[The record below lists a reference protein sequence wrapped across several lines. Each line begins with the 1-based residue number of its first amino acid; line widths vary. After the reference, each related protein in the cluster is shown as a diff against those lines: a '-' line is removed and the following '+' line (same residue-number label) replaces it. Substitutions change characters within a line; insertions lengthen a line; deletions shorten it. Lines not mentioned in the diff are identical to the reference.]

1 MFSSFFWGNAI
12 NSRNKSSI
20 LVLTS
25 QFYRGGIM
33 PHNDRKKQILTAVEQ
48 LAAKKRLYEI
58 TLEEVARQAKVGKGT
73 IYRNFSDKDDL
84 LFQLSSSGFDE
95 LCALVKQKIPE
106 NGPFEQ
112 KLLVMCKHING
123 FFAGRRQLF
132 QIMQSETAQV
142 CRPNGHF
149 RERWAGQRQKL
160 VSAVAEILFEGVRQ
174 RLVRSD
180 ISTEVLAVFLLG
192 MLRTQGR
199 SLTDAQESGKD
210 HKLLVDLF
218 LTGAGGKR
226 EELSEK

>member
-1 MFSSFFWGNAI
+1 MP
-12 NSRNKSSI
+12 RNDK
-20 LVLTS
+20 
-25 QFYRGGIM
+25 
-33 PHNDRKKQILTAVEQ
+33 KKQILTAVEQ

-73 IYRNFSDKDDL
+73 IYRNFIDKDDL
-84 LFQLSSSGFDE
+84 LFQLASSGFDE
-95 LCALVKQKIPE
+95 LCDLLKQKIPE

-112 KLLVMCKHING
+112 KLLVICKHINR

-142 CRPNGHF
+142 CWPKGHF

-160 VSAVAEILFEGVRQ
+160 VSVVAEILSEGVRQ
-174 RLVRSD
+174 GLVRSD

-199 SLTDAQESGKD
+199 GLADSQESAKS

-218 LTGAGGKR
+218 LAGAGGKR
-226 EELSEK
+226 EELSEEQS